1 MFLAAEHD
9 RLVQGD
15 GRNAVESGG
24 HRGESA
30 LVLTTSYSRSNHM
43 EAMSEGKSAALGQW
57 ASFASADK
65 AMSRKRVGRLV
76 LAGNL
81 VWVQHIAFNK
91 TFAM

>member
-1 MFLAAEHD
+1 
-9 RLVQGD
+9 
-15 GRNAVESGG
+15 
-24 HRGESA
+24 
-30 LVLTTSYSRSNHM
+30 M